1 MIEAIASAL
10 GTLIGALLAER
21 ARATE
26 DERAEIDRL
35 LAQVRAT
42 LDAGAVTRADAD
54 LAERIDRG

>member
-1 MIEAIASAL
+1 MIEAIAAAL

-26 DERAEIDRL
+26 DERTEIDRL